1 MEIIQ
6 LTGNKAEFSNFVND
20 PIVLKEDS
28 KVCLNKAS
36 FSIPVMV
43 NRDIYFPKAAD
54 GILNY
59 DDTFFYVI
67 LNGIEKAIT
76 YQNFYDAY
84 DALDLL
90 ANPTIAQFYR
100 GVLILMLTI

>member
-6 LTGNKAEFSNFVND
+6 LTGNKAEFSNYIND

-43 NRDIYFPKAAD
+43 NRDIYFPQA
-54 GILNY
+54 
-59 DDTFFYVI
+59 DDTI
-67 LNGIEKAIT
+67 P
-76 YQNFYDAY
+76 D
-84 DALDLL
+84 
-90 ANPTIAQFYR
+90 
-100 GVLILMLTI
+100 